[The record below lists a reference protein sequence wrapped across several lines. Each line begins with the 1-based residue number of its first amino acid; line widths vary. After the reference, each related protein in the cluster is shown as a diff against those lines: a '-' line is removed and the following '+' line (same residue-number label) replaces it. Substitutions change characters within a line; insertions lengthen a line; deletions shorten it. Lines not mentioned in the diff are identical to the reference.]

1 MSRFFV
7 FDGNTV
13 NKRDFPPHEVQ
24 RESPNPKK
32 RDIKH
37 KMLVK
42 HSSNTM
48 SYPNYGPLGT
58 FHVKTPQ

>member
-1 MSRFFV
+1 LFTVLPS
-7 FDGNTV
+7 NT
-13 NKRDFPPHEVQ
+13 
-24 RESPNPKK
+24 KK